1 MRRPADQHPLLV
13 LKVKVEAQVHQ
24 VLDACDRLD
33 ELVLA
38 ALCGFEPGLE
48 RRLLLGEGTHFL
60 VEGRFGHDSSFIL
73 MFRTASF
80 ASGTVATANVG
91 VDHVRLG
98 MPERGRASGRER
110 GCQYV

>member
-73 MFRTASF
+73 MFRKASF
-80 ASGTVATANVG
+80 ASGTVATANVDG
-91 VDHVRLG
+91 LHGLDRKSTRLN
-98 MPERGRASGRER
+98 SSH
-110 GCQYV
+110 

>member
-38 ALCGFEPGLE
+38 ALCGFAPGLE

-73 MFRTASF
+73 MFRKASF
-80 ASGTVATANVG
+80 RSEEHTSELQSIMRISYAVFCLKT
-91 VDHVRLG
+91 
-98 MPERGRASGRER
+98 
-110 GCQYV
+110 